1 MRINFKNIVMTSTF
15 LFLPAKSVNMAQ
27 TVKYHPAKQICCPS
41 IVDVI
46 KQRRKKIYDF
56 LCSPLV
62 KMQEMEAK
70 KPLNIIKMTKP
81 SKDLDIS
88 KTKFVGSPQFLN
100 MFLSGV
106 MKGKGEQ
113 FIKAQEKHGINATF
127 LIGIANLESGYG
139 LSSYAVKRNNIAGMR
154 NKQGYMYFKSV
165 DDCIDKMA
173 ENLKRKYVDDGL
185 TTIKQ
190 IGKRY
195 AENPNWANVVVEKMN
210 PMYSAS
216 KAMVYNFEK

>member
-1 MRINFKNIVMTSTF
+1 
-15 LFLPAKSVNMAQ
+15 
-27 TVKYHPAKQICCPS
+27 
-41 IVDVI
+41 
-46 KQRRKKIYDF
+46 
-56 LCSPLV
+56 
-62 KMQEMEAK
+62 
-70 KPLNIIKMTKP
+70 
-81 SKDLDIS
+81 
-88 KTKFVGSPQFLN
+88 
-100 MFLSGV
+100 
-106 MKGKGEQ
+106 
-113 FIKAQEKHGINATF
+113 
-127 LIGIANLESGYG
+127 
-139 LSSYAVKRNNIAGMR
+139 
-154 NKQGYMYFKSV
+154 MYFKSV